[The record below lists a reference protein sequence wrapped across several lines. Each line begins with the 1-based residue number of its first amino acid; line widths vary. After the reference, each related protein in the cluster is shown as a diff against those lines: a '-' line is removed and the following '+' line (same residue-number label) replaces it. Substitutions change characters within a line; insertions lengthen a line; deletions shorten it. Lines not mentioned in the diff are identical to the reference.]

1 MIRSPKVKTFGGVLP
16 ILRVAFDPAGAI
28 LERDEMIETI
38 LVATDGSE
46 DASAAEQTAMGLAS
60 RLGARLSAVAVID
73 DRLLRAPAGDGLALP
88 SFPEAE
94 ISTYYRA
101 RAEAVARRFSERARG
116 EGLEA
121 GCEVLQGIPDDRIVE
136 KVQGAD
142 LLLVGRT
149 GTTVSDR
156 GGMVGATVDSILRK
170 TNKPTILVPAGAPLT
185 GPLVLG
191 FDGSPGS
198 RIAAKIA
205 VTLANG
211 LNEAVHVFVDSKDK
225 GRAVARFDEVRQLV
239 GGLSVPVRETSST
252 LGRPDVKIVDTAKE
266 VRASLIVMGAYGRNR
281 ITEYFLGSN
290 ASSVARTSPVS
301 VLLAR

>member
-1 MIRSPKVKTFGGVLP
+1 
-16 ILRVAFDPAGAI
+16 
-28 LERDEMIETI
+28 MIETI
-38 LVATDGSE
+38 LVATDGSD

-60 RLGARLSAVAVID
+60 RLGARLSGVSVLD
-73 DRLLRAPAGDGLALP
+73 ERLVRAPSADALALP
-88 SFPEAE
+88 PFPEADL
-94 ISTYYRA
+94 TAYYRA
-101 RAEAVARRFSERARG
+101 RVEAVARRFGERARG

-121 GCEVLQGIPDDRIVE
+121 SCEVLQGAPDDRIVD

-142 LLLVGRT
+142 LLLIGRS
-149 GTTVSDR
+149 GTRASDR
-156 GGMVGATVDSILRK
+156 GALIGATLDSVLRK
-170 TNKPTILVPAGAPLT
+170 TSKPTILVPGGAPLT

-198 RIAAKIA
+198 RIAAKLA

-239 GGLSVPVRETSST
+239 GGLNVPVRETSST

-281 ITEYFLGSN
+281 ITDYFLGSN
-290 ASSVARTSPVS
+290 AASVSRTSPVS

>member
-1 MIRSPKVKTFGGVLP
+1 
-16 ILRVAFDPAGAI
+16 
-28 LERDEMIETI
+28 MIETI
-38 LVATDGSE
+38 LVATDGS
-46 DASAAEQTAMGLAS
+46 DDSSAAEQTAMGLAS
-60 RLGARLSAVAVID
+60 RLGARLSAVSVLD

-88 SFPEAE
+88 PFPEADL
-94 ISTYYRA
+94 TAYYRA

-121 GCEVLQGIPDDRIVE
+121 TCEVLQGAPDDRIVD
-136 KVQGAD
+136 KAQGTD
-142 LLLVGRT
+142 LLVVGRT
-149 GTTVSDR
+149 GTRSGER
-156 GGMVGATVDSILRK
+156 GGLIGSTVDAILRK
-170 TNKPTILVPAGAPLT
+170 TTRPTILVPGGAPLT

-198 RIAAKIA
+198 RIAARLA

-266 VRASLIVMGAYGRNR
+266 VRASLIVIGAYGRNR
-281 ITEYFLGSN
+281 ITDYFLGSN
-290 ASSVARTSPVS
+290 AASVARTSPVS

>member
-1 MIRSPKVKTFGGVLP
+1 
-16 ILRVAFDPAGAI
+16 
-28 LERDEMIETI
+28 MIETI
-38 LVATDGSE
+38 LVATDGSD

-60 RLGARLSAVAVID
+60 RLGARLSAISVID
-73 DRLLRAPAGDGLALP
+73 ERFLRAPAGDGLALP
-88 SFPEAE
+88 AFPEAE
-94 ISTYYRA
+94 VTAYYRA

-121 GCEVLQGIPDDRIVE
+121 SCEVLQGTPDDRIVE

-142 LLLVGRT
+142 LLLLGRT
-149 GTTVSDR
+149 GATVTGRSPL
-156 GGMVGATVDSILRK
+156 VGATVDAVLRK
-170 TNKPTILVPAGAPLT
+170 TTKPTILVPSGAPLT

-198 RIAAKIA
+198 RIAAKLA
-205 VTLANG
+205 VELANG

-281 ITEYFLGSN
+281 ISEYFLGSN

>member
-1 MIRSPKVKTFGGVLP
+1 
-16 ILRVAFDPAGAI
+16 
-28 LERDEMIETI
+28 MIERI

-60 RLGARLSAVAVID
+60 RLGAQLSAISVID
-73 DRLLRAPAGDGLALP
+73 DRLLRAPVGGGLALP
-88 SFPEAE
+88 GFPEAE
-94 ISTYYRA
+94 VTAYYRT

-116 EGLEA
+116 EGIEA
-121 GCEVLQGIPDDRIVE
+121 SCEVLQGTPEDRIVE
-136 KVQGAD
+136 KVQAAD
-142 LLLVGRT
+142 LLLIGRS
-149 GTTVSDR
+149 GTPRSGQ
-156 GGMVGATVDSILRK
+156 GGLLGATVDSVLRQ
-170 TNKPTILVPAGAPLT
+170 TGKPTILVPSGAPLT

-191 FDGSPGS
+191 FDGSPGA
-198 RIAAKIA
+198 RIAAQLA

-252 LGRPDVKIVDTAKE
+252 LGRPDVKIVDTARE

-281 ITEYFLGSN
+281 ITEYFVGSN
-290 ASSVARTSPVS
+290 VSSVARISPVS

>member
-1 MIRSPKVKTFGGVLP
+1 
-16 ILRVAFDPAGAI
+16 
-28 LERDEMIETI
+28 MIETI
-38 LVATDGSE
+38 LVATDGSD

-60 RLGARLSAVAVID
+60 RLGARLSAVSVLD

-88 SFPEAE
+88 PFPEAE
-94 ISTYYRA
+94 VTAYYRA
-101 RAEAVARRFSERARG
+101 RADAVSRRFGERARG
-116 EGLEA
+116 EGIEA
-121 GCEVLQGIPDDRIVE
+121 SCEVIQGSPDDRIVE
-136 KVQGAD
+136 KVQAAD
-142 LLLVGRT
+142 LLLIGRN
-149 GTTVSDR
+149 GCRSGDR
-156 GGMVGATVDSILRK
+156 GLLIGSTVDSILRK
-170 TNKPTILVPAGAPLT
+170 TTKPTILVPGGAPLT
-185 GPLVLG
+185 GPIVLG

-198 RIAAKIA
+198 RIAAKLA

-239 GGLSVPVRETSST
+239 GGLAVPVRETSST

-290 ASSVARTSPVS
+290 AASVSRTSPVS

>member
-1 MIRSPKVKTFGGVLP
+1 MKLSGG
-16 ILRVAFDPAGAI
+16 
-28 LERDEMIETI
+28 EMIETI
-38 LVATDGSE
+38 LIATDGSE

-60 RLGARLSAVAVID
+60 RLGARLSAISVID

-88 SFPEAE
+88 GFPEAE
-94 ISTYYRA
+94 VTAYYRA
-101 RAEAVARRFSERARG
+101 RADAVARRFSERARG

-121 GCEVLQGIPDDRIVE
+121 SCEVLQGTPDDRIVE

-142 LLLVGRT
+142 LLLIGRSGTAT
-149 GTTVSDR
+149 GTR
-156 GGMVGATVDSILRK
+156 GGLVGATVDSILRK
-170 TNKPTILVPAGAPLT
+170 TTKPTILVPAGAPLT

-198 RIAAKIA
+198 RIAARLA
-205 VTLANG
+205 VELANG
-211 LNEAVHVFVDSKDK
+211 LNEAVHVFFDSKDK